1 MTFRERYDAERA
13 KSSPARIFIR
23 DIAKATV
30 REEATVRQWLS
41 GIQEPTPRVKEIIA
55 EVLGASVDELFPP
68 KSE

>member
-1 MTFRERYDAERA
+1 MTFRERYEAERA
-13 KSSPARIFIR
+13 KSSPARIFIH

-55 EVLGASVDELFPP
+55 
-68 KSE
+68 